1 MSLIAQLEN
10 LGHMAHWAVYVALH
24 IPDHPAQEW
33 HLLRE
38 HVVQELLRR
47 HAPIWASDSSTQDFL
62 LHKLHV
68 PAAWLDQA
76 LAQWASYCHDDS
88 GEKQGSFLSGSAQS
102 FCMCC
107 KAGSICQAFCGRTMC
122 PTIG

>member
-1 MSLIAQLEN
+1 MSLIAQLEA

-33 HLLRE
+33 QSLRE

-47 HAPIWASDSSTQDFL
+47 HAPTWASDSNAQDFL
-62 LHKLHV
+62 LHKLYV

-88 GEKQGSFLSGSAQS
+88 GQNKQGSFSPASAQP
-102 FCMCC
+102 CC
-107 KAGSICQAFCGRTMC
+107 VLVL
-122 PTIG
+122 